1 MIRLFCG
8 VLVLL
13 LLATSTQ
20 AQNTHKD
27 SCSILEKNFSSA
39 IAKHAFQEAQVTLN
53 QLRSL
58 SKTLHG
64 DASYI
69 YLSTYLKQGQIE
81 ILKGNW
87 NLAIAL
93 FLKTKRLLTKYQPQ
107 KKAVIISVY
116 NGLGNLYTFKN
127 ILDSALHYHSIALEQ
142 RIALFGTN
150 SLKIATSY
158 NNLAA
163 LYLRKKKYQLTINYF
178 RKEVTIYLTNPSSK
192 PEDIARTYNNIART
206 YILRHQQDSALYYY
220 QKALIANSKGFE
232 SVSINT
238 LPDSNQVFFNLSIA
252 FETLFRKSELLSN
265 PHAII
270 KHLKLAD
277 KLAKGIRQQLTYR
290 AEKVRFLRRSGA
302 FFELA
307 ISVIWQ
313 LTQQPNLSQAQLT
326 KYQQL
331 FFYFSERSKGNI
343 LLDQVANRNEV
354 NIPIIS
360 LSQAQNSLMPTQAL
374 LEFVHSGKELYI
386 QVIAKNKVSIR
397 KLLSGITKA
406 ALYETANE
414 FRFASHSIDLED
426 FIRDSPKLYKQLIT
440 PISDLIKGKKRL
452 LIVPTSELTN
462 FPFEVLTPN
471 KLSFNAE
478 SPLAGL
484 KGIKYLLHSHIV
496 SYHVSSTLA
505 FIHQPR
511 SYELDYFGI
520 GFKQFSHKRFTDL
533 KYSEQEIKES
543 ATYFNKTKTLLG
555 YPLAKKQA
563 MNELNSRILHI
574 STHGNFQNE
583 YLMGLIFPKGGG
595 QLDTL
600 EVKDIYQMNITTE
613 LAILSGCDSG
623 AGQLI
628 PHEGVFGFTHAFLY
642 SNTPAVIYSLWS
654 ASDAGSKNIM
664 KLFYETL
671 KKNGDRDYAKAL
683 TLAKRQ
689 YSKKYYLPAVWGNFV
704 INSR

>member
-1 MIRLFCG
+1 MDKY
-8 VLVLL
+8 LVILSTTILCLL
-13 LLATSTQ
+13 LFGKPIF
-20 AQNTHKD
+20 AQNSD
-27 SCSILEKNFSSA
+27 SLLISGKKKLAQGKFSQAREIFNQALKQLKRKQTPDSLKAILGIGQTYLFEFRFKKA
-39 IAKHAFQEAQVTLN
+39 IQVFRECEQGFVQVTGTKYN
-53 QLRSL
+53 VAKS
-58 SKTLHG
+58 TL
-64 DASYI
+64 YNN
-69 YLSTYLKQGQIE
+69 LSTCYS
-81 ILKGNW
+81 
-87 NLAIAL
+87 
-93 FLKTKRLLTKYQPQ
+93 FVQ
-107 KKAVIISVY
+107 KK
-116 NGLGNLYTFKN
+116 
-127 ILDSALHYHSIALEQ
+127 DSALFFNQQAINLSDKNSSIRGDYYTTRALTYEIKKQ
-142 RIALFGTN
+142 TD
-150 SLKIATSY
+150 SSY
-158 NNLAA
+158 
-163 LYLRKKKYQLTINYF
+163 
-178 RKEVTIYLTNPSSK
+178 
-192 PEDIARTYNNIART
+192 
-206 YILRHQQDSALYYY
+206 YYY
-220 QKALIANSKGFE
+220 QKALHIFSQHK
-232 SVSINT
+232 
-238 LPDSNQVFFNLSIA
+238 Q
-252 FETLFRKSELLSN
+252 K
-265 PHAII
+265 
-270 KHLKLAD
+270 LKLARTYYNLSTLF
-277 KLAKGIRQQLTYR
+277 LAKPDSALKYIQYSIRSNCPRFISTPQQPNPSLEDKPVSQVILIASLLRKGELLAKNNTNLKGALAAILSADTLVSHYRKKLNKR
-290 AEKVRFLRRSGA
+290 AEKVNALRNSA
-302 FFELA
+302 KIFELA
-307 ISVIWQ
+307 ISVIWRR
-313 LTQQPNLSQAQLT
+313 TQQPNLSQAQLT

-343 LLDQVANRNEV
+343 LLDQVANKNAV

-360 LSQAQNSLMPTQAL
+360 LSQTQSNLMPTQAL

-386 QVIAKNKVSIR
+386 QVITKNRVSIR
-397 KLLSGITKA
+397 KLMSGITKA
-406 ALYETANE
+406 DLYETANE

-440 PISDLIKGKKRL
+440 PISDLIKGKTRL

-462 FPFEVLTPN
+462 FPFEVLTPS

-543 ATYFNKTKTLLG
+543 ATYFHKTKTLLG
-555 YPLAKKQA
+555 YPLAKKQS

-600 EVKDIYQMNITTE
+600 GVKDIYQMNITTE

-623 AGQLI
+623 AGKLI